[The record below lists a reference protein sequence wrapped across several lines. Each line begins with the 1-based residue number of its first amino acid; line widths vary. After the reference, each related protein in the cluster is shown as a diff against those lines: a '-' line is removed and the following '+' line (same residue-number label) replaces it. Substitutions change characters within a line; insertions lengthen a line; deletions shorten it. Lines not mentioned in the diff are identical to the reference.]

1 MLFRSFDDFA
11 TLVRSRRTNLM
22 IDRERDLDADIV
34 AKLCDV
40 AVWAPNHK
48 LTWPWLFCEVRG
60 AARRQLGDACADV
73 MAAQNEPS
81 PRVQKTRGKFER
93 SPVVLVV
100 GSESGDTDLR
110 TDENR
115 DAVSAGVQNILLGA
129 TTLGLASFWSS
140 CPTGANEAVA
150 QFCGFPSDT
159 KIVAMIYLG
168 WPTDMPKGFERPAPR
183 ITQRS

>member
-1 MLFRSFDDFA
+1 MNFEQLA
-11 TLVRSRRTNLM
+11 EIIRSRRTNLM
-22 IDRERDLDADIV
+22 IDRERDVDAATI

-100 GSESGDTDLR
+100 GSEAGDTELR
-110 TDENR
+110 TAENR
-115 DAVSAGVQNILLGA
+115 DAVSAAVQNVLLGA
-129 TTLGLASFWSS
+129 TALGLASFWSS
-140 CPTGANEAVA
+140 CPTGANAEVA
-150 QFCGFPSDT
+150 KFCGFPSGT
-159 KIVAMIYLG
+159 TIVAMIYLG
-168 WPTDMPKGFERPAPR
+168 WPTDVPKGFERPAPR

>member
-1 MLFRSFDDFA
+1 MNFEQLA
-11 TLVRSRRTNLM
+11 EIIRSRRTNLM
-22 IDRERDLDADIV
+22 IDRERDVDAATI
-34 AKLCDV
+34 AKLRDV

-100 GSESGDTDLR
+100 GSEAGDTELR
-110 TDENR
+110 TAENR
-115 DAVSAGVQNILLGA
+115 DAVSAAVQNVLLGA
-129 TTLGLASFWSS
+129 TALGLASFWSS
-140 CPTGANEAVA
+140 CPTGANDAVA
-150 QFCGFPSDT
+150 KFCGVPSGT
-159 KIVAMIYLG
+159 TIVAMIYLG
-168 WPTDMPKGFERPAPR
+168 WPTDVPKGFERPAPR